1 MNSSTNSVVGKVA
14 RSKFSLPI
22 FAIFGLIVTMLIIKL
37 QPSMQHT
44 PQERPSVAV
53 TYIEVS
59 QHSIKPEIVGY
70 GTVKPALDLKA
81 KAEVS
86 GRIIYIHPGL
96 KKGEVFTAGTLLVQ
110 VDDKDYQ
117 LQLKQAEADLLV
129 NQANLTEMQL
139 TIENNELELNLA
151 MEKLSVREKEY
162 SRLTKL
168 RKSGAI
174 SQSKLD
180 AEKQN
185 LLQQKQEVQQ
195 KKNKKTTLPSQ
206 LEVMKA
212 QLAIANAKLAKSL
225 RDLERT
231 QIKLPFN
238 GRISEVL
245 IEKDQYVSTGTAL
258 FDASGLQKIEI
269 NAQFPTDQFS
279 LFAASFER
287 DKVNFNNS
295 KNIPSMTE
303 MVKKLGLTA
312 VVEIAGSQFKSWDAK
327 VERFTD
333 NLDPQSKTIGVVVS
347 VEGSYQKV
355 EPGTKPPLLEGMYMK
370 VKLKGSASNYFLFPR
385 FALHAEQIYTV
396 TQDNLLRR
404 VKLKQVETQ
413 ASLAL
418 VNQGLKV
425 GDKVITS
432 DVFPAVDGM
441 NLTPELDKELVKQM
455 SDWIGGIK

>member
-1 MNSSTNSVVGKVA
+1 MPNIKTLMKAKSSLVIILSA
-14 RSKFSLPI
+14 
-22 FAIFGLIVTMLIIKL
+22 GLILTFLIIKL
-37 QPSMQHT
+37 QPQMKHT
-44 PQERPSVAV
+44 AKARPSIPVS
-53 TYIEVS
+53 YIEVS
-59 QHSIKPEIVGY
+59 QHSIKPEIIGY
-70 GTVKPALDLKA
+70 GTVKPSLDLKA

-86 GRIIYIHPGL
+86 GRVVYIHPEL
-96 KKGEVFTAGTLLVQ
+96 KKGEVFAKGTLLVQ

-139 TIENNELELNLA
+139 TIENNELEFKLA
-151 MEKLSVREKEY
+151 MEKLKVRQEEY
-162 SRLTKL
+162 SRLVKL
-168 RKSGAI
+168 KKSGSI

-195 KKNKKTTLPSQ
+195 KQNLKTTLPSQ

-231 QIKLPFN
+231 KITLPFN
-238 GRISEVL
+238 GRISEVF
-245 IEKDQYVSTGTAL
+245 IEQEQYVSIGAAL
-258 FDASGLQKIEI
+258 FDASGLSKVEI

-287 DKVNFNNS
+287 GKVNFNDS
-295 KNIPSMTE
+295 DNIPSMTE
-303 MVKKLGLTA
+303 LVKKLGLTA
-312 VVEIAGSQFKSWDAK
+312 SIEVAGSQFKEWDAK

-333 NLDPQSKTIGVVVS
+333 NLDPQSKTVGVVVS

-355 EPGTKPPLLEGMYMK
+355 EPGKKPPLLEGMYMK
-370 VKLKGSASNYFLFPR
+370 VKLKGIATNYLLLPR
-385 FALHAEQIYTV
+385 FALHENQVYSV
-396 TQDNLLRR
+396 TKDNLLKR
-404 VKLKQVETQ
+404 VKLSQIETQ
-413 ASLAL
+413 GNLAL
-418 VNQGLKV
+418 VNFDLNV
-425 GDKVITS
+425 GDRVITS

-441 NLTPELDKELVKQM
+441 TLQPELDQVLLQQM
-455 SDWIGGIK
+455 SEWIGALK